1 MQKLEQLVC
10 EPDAVVIEDAAHAFG
25 GCYADGS
32 QVGCCAYSQMTVLS
46 FHPAKQMTTGEGGMV
61 TTNDRALWSRLWSL
75 KDHGKSWEAV
85 YEREHPE
92 GFRWL
97 HESFGGN
104 GRMLEIQAAIGRIQ
118 LRRMSDW
125 TKARTRHAHA
135 IWDACRP
142 HAAARVPEFRCSGFC
157 AAGCANRSGC
167 VHGFYKCYVYVEPV
181 NLAKGWS
188 RDRILREINA
198 AGVPCYQGSC
208 PEVYLEKAFHG
219 TGWRP
224 ASRLPVAQELGE
236 TSLMFLV
243 HPTLTEAEVAK
254 TCETASRVL
263 AAAS

>member
-1 MQKLEQLVC
+1 M
-10 EPDAVVIEDAAHAFG
+10 
-25 GCYADGS
+25 
-32 QVGCCAYSQMTVLS
+32 
-46 FHPAKQMTTGEGGMV
+46 
-61 TTNDRALWSRLWSL
+61 
-75 KDHGKSWEAV
+75 
-85 YEREHPE
+85 
-92 GFRWL
+92 
-97 HESFGGN
+97 
-104 GRMLEIQAAIGRIQ
+104 
-118 LRRMSDW
+118 
-125 TKARTRHAHA
+125 
-135 IWDACRP
+135 
-142 HAAARVPEFRCSGFC
+142 
-157 AAGCANRSGC
+157 
-167 VHGFYKCYVYVEPV
+167 

>member
-1 MQKLEQLVC
+1 
-10 EPDAVVIEDAAHAFG
+10 
-25 GCYADGS
+25 
-32 QVGCCAYSQMTVLS
+32 
-46 FHPAKQMTTGEGGMV
+46 MV

-85 YEREHPE
+85 YERQHPE

-118 LRRMSDW
+118 LRRMADW

-142 HAAARVPEFRCSGFC
+142 HAAARVPEFRCSGSC

-167 VHGFYKCYVYVEPV
+167 VHGFYKCYVYVESV

-188 RDRILREINA
+188 RDRILHQINE

-208 PEVYLEKAFHG
+208 PEVYLEKAFDG

-224 ASRLPVAQELGE
+224 ARRLPVAQELGE

-243 HPTLTEAEVAK
+243 HPTLTGAEITK
-254 TCETASRVL
+254 TCEAAGRVL
-263 AAAS
+263 ADASRF